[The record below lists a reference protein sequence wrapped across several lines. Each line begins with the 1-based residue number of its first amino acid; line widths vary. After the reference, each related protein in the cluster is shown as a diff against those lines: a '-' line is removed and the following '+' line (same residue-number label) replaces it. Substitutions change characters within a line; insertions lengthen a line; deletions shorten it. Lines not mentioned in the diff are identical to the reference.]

1 MNTRS
6 LVSLSAAA
14 ILAVSPAALAA
25 GHSATSALRSAGDP
39 IAQSV
44 ILRGHLRTSTRLA
57 LRYVVAGNTAVYSSS
72 TTGEP
77 ILADGGELG
86 SIRVF
91 INGKLRGG
99 SDAGA
104 VTCAADTKVREY
116 YDQFPTQSFRVKAS
130 NTHRVRVV
138 AHYCAP
144 DGTQSKSTK
153 RIVVR

>member
-1 MNTRS
+1 MKASS
-6 LVSLSAAA
+6 LIGLSAAA
-14 ILAVSPAALAA
+14 ILAGSPAVLAA
-25 GHSATSALRSAGDP
+25 SHSTTSAVRSAGEP

-44 ILRGHLRTSTRLA
+44 ILRGHLTTPTKLA
-57 LRYVVAGNTAVYSSS
+57 LHYVIAGNTAVYSSS

-86 SIRVF
+86 SVRVF

-104 VTCAADTKVREY
+104 VTCAAHAKTREY

-130 NTHRVRVV
+130 KVHRVRVV
-138 AHYCAP
+138 ALYCTP
-144 DGTQSKSTK
+144 DGTQSTTTQ
-153 RIVVR
+153 RAVVR